1 MNFIKTTAPIPV
13 QELKKF
19 FVDQDTKYLI
29 DYKNSNLKGMKL
41 LTYISNLEIPC
52 NLEFLE
58 FDSDFFDLLKDYL
71 NCPVL
76 VNVEILEISTITLLL
91 EYKKLIPTN
100 KFSAFIKDNKDIVD
114 QWCNILDSCSLY
126 NMYVF
131 ESTKFKDYVRSHPE
145 AESSQRGI
153 NFVNLFSHEL
163 FYIFYEVVDQTRLRY
178 YPGYFNDNMF
188 RGHNLLYYWGDDA
201 NPMFMIAGGIASGL
215 VNPDFTVNIPE

>member
-1 MNFIKTTAPIPV
+1 MNIIKTTAPIPV
-13 QELKKF
+13 EELKKF

-29 DYKNSNLKGMKL
+29 NYKNSDLKGMKL

-58 FDSDFFDLLKDYL
+58 FDADFFDLLKDYL

-76 VNVEILEISTITLLL
+76 VNIEILEIATITLLL

-100 KFSAFIKDNKDIVD
+100 KFYDFIKDNKDIVD

-131 ESTKFKDYVRSHPE
+131 ESTKFKDYVQSHPE
-145 AESSQRGI
+145 AESNQRGI
-153 NFVNLFSHEL
+153 NFVNLFSHEM
-163 FYIFYEVVDQTRLRY
+163 FYIFYEVLDQSRLRY
-178 YPGYFNDNMF
+178 YPGYFNNNMF
-188 RGHNLLYYWGDDA
+188 KGHNLLYYWGDDA

-215 VNPDFTVNIPE
+215 VNPDFTINISE